1 MQITLFKGASANRLR
16 ETSHIL
22 QVAWKLLVK
31 WSDSFDTGYDSLSEV
46 AEDVA
51 DTMNRLMEDEYAII
65 RRMELQQQPESIL
78 FLLLK
83 VIDNKSIQIA
93 ESRVEFKLLEI
104 EGEQD
109 ACFGLFHKGYL
120 YLRNQKFLDFLQYK
134 YKKNI
139 TKNSFRKCLEKEGLL
154 IKDNSKNR
162 RKKLDGESYI
172 VIDYDGLIE
181 LFRK

>member
-1 MQITLFKGASANRLR
+1 M
-16 ETSHIL
+16 
-22 QVAWKLLVK
+22 AWKLLVK
-31 WSDSFDTGYDSLSEV
+31 WSDSSNAGYESLSEV
-46 AEDVA
+46 AEEVA
-51 DTMNRLMEDEYAII
+51 NTMNRLMKDEYAII
-65 RRMELQQQPESIL
+65 RRMELQQQPENIL
-78 FLLLK
+78 LLLLK
-83 VIDNKSIQIA
+83 AIDNKSIRIA
-93 ESRVEFKLLEI
+93 ESKLEFQLLAFEY
-104 EGEQD
+104 EQD

-120 YLRNQKFLDFLQYK
+120 YLRDQKFLDFLQYK
-134 YKKNI
+134 YKKKI